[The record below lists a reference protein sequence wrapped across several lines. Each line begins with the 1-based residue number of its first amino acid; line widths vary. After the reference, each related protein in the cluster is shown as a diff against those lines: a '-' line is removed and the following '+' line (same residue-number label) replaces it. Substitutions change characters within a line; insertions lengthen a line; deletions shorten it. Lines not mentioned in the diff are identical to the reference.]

1 MKVRLVEGE
10 TLDISLGSEEE
21 KELEE
26 KINEA
31 MERQDG
37 EALLSIINDIQEA
50 LLFPILFQEEE
61 LAELVEDALLIEYLK
76 VGDIELELLE
86 G

>member
-1 MKVRLVEGE
+1 M
-10 TLDISLGSEEE
+10 DISLGSEEE

-37 EALLSIINDIQEA
+37 EALLSIINDIQKA
-50 LLFPILFQEEE
+50 LLFPILFQEED
-61 LAELVEDALLIEYLK
+61 LAGLVEDALLIEYLK

-86 G
+86 D